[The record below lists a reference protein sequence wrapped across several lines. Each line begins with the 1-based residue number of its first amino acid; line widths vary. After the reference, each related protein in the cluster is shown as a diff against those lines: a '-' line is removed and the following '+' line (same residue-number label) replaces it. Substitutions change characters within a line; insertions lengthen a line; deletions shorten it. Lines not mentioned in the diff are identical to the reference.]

1 MKDRAGSSAWGLC
14 HNSIDP
20 GGSCADLPQLRI
32 CPVEFNLARLWW
44 CSDQRQ
50 PLQRPNSKGWRTETP
65 CFWGT
70 LCSSLGDG
78 RPETPSSAYCTAM
91 LLQITT
97 ICILGSLSPVA
108 CPPLRQSLSLGWP
121 VSPGLGSTDKI
132 KEVKEKIRHLSL
144 KARLLK
150 GHHAEQCWGSPLLP
164 ALPLGCCD
172 HLNGYCRQN
181 QAGCSSSW
189 EHGCIHAD
197 VSSRVQQIWNSR
209 SAGSGIKLVAN
220 EQLVA
225 IFSKS
230 RLFSGLVC
238 VYPAELK
245 SLSFSSE
252 GTEGQ

>member
-1 MKDRAGSSAWGLC
+1 MLWSKAASAEAKFKRLKDRNTMLLGHAL
-14 HNSIDP
+14 
-20 GGSCADLPQLRI
+20 LFLR
-32 CPVEFNLARLWW
+32 RW
-44 CSDQRQ
+44 
-50 PLQRPNSKGWRTETP
+50 
-65 CFWGT
+65 
-70 LCSSLGDG
+70 
-78 RPETPSSAYCTAM
+78 PETPSSAYCTAM